1 MARRRLAAVWLNAV
15 WVVVVAVPLVAKMPL
30 DEFRARRANLRKSL
44 DGVLVLA
51 AATEG
56 RDAVFRFGQEP
67 NFYYLTGWAQPGAR
81 LLMTA
86 SSEILFLPHHN
97 ERGELYTGKRAS
109 AEDAGVQ
116 ALTGFDEV
124 LPIERLEAELDK
136 ALNSSEK
143 LYALAGEPVT
153 DQLRARYPFREISDG
168 APLIT
173 KLRVKKSA
181 AEIAAIQHSTDV
193 SIEAQRAA
201 WKRIASGAYEYQVAA
216 TLEYGFLDSGC
227 EGPAYAPIVGSGPN
241 STQLHYDAN
250 DRRMDSGEV
259 VVMDAA
265 AECNDY
271 ASDLTRTL
279 PVGGK
284 FTARQRE
291 IYQIVLGAQRA
302 AIAAVKP
309 GARLSGEGET
319 LTKVAQATTWMRT
332 GRTCTA
338 KRWANISRTASG
350 TRWGWR
356 STIRTSET
364 PLEAGMVI
372 TIEPGIYIPE
382 ENIGVR
388 IEDVVLVTENGATV
402 LSAALAKE
410 PEQIEKAVVK

>member
-1 MARRRLAAVWLNAV
+1 MARRRLAAVWVSAV
-15 WVVVVAVPLVAKMPL
+15 WVAVVWMNAVVAAPL
-30 DEFRARRANLRKSL
+30 DEFRARRANLRKSM

-51 AATEG
+51 AASEG
-56 RDAVFRFGQEP
+56 RDAVFRFTQEP
-67 NFYYLTGWAQPGAR
+67 NFYYLTGWRQPGAR
-81 LLMTA
+81 LLITA

-97 ERGELYTGKRAS
+97 EHGELYTGKRAS
-109 AEDAGVQ
+109 AEDAGVR
-116 ALTGFDEV
+116 ALSGFDEV

-153 DQLRARYPFREISDG
+153 DQLRARYPFREISEG

-181 AEIAAIQHSTDV
+181 AEIAAIQHATDV

-201 WKRIASGAYEYQVAA
+201 LKRIASGAYEYQVAA

-309 GARLSGEGET
+309 GARLLGDGET
-319 LTKVAQATTWMRT
+319 LTKVARDYMD
-332 GRTCTA
+332 GHG
-338 KRWANISRTASG
+338 KDLHG
-350 TRWGWR
+350 
-356 STIRTSET
+356 ET
-364 PLEAGMVI
+364 LGKYFTHGIGHQVGLEVHDPNVEGPLEAGMVI

-382 ENIGVR
+382 EKIGVR
-388 IEDVVLVTENGATV
+388 IEDVVLVTEVGAKV